1 MSARNRQLQIV
12 QGFIDRSGLGMLIE
26 QVQQVGDETP
36 NSHIFTLSCSC
47 GDLVNIG
54 FDHGKTDSEWVFG
67 TEKKL
72 MDHKASKHQAAHA

>member
-1 MSARNRQLQIV
+1 MSAKERQMQIV
-12 QGFIDRSGLGMLIE
+12 QGFIDRSRLGMQIE

-47 GDLVNIG
+47 GDFVAIG
-54 FDHGKTDSEWVFG
+54 FDQDKTDSEWVFG

-72 MDHKASKHQAAHA
+72 MDHKALKHAAAHA